1 MLKVTGKARALSSPR
16 ARRPAGT
23 LGTCPTESAGRRAH
37 FYSAHGG
44 CHMNTTTA
52 STGLQSLS
60 ISQRIIAG
68 SLALLLGLTL
78 LVGTGFAGDFRLHNG
93 AHDTR
98 HAMGFP
104 CH

>member
-1 MLKVTGKARALSSPR
+1 
-16 ARRPAGT
+16 
-23 LGTCPTESAGRRAH
+23 
-37 FYSAHGG
+37 
-44 CHMNTTTA
+44 MNNMIDTTTTT
-52 STGLQSLS
+52 SSGLKSLS
-60 ISQRIIAG
+60 ISQRLIAG